1 MTKQSLNIYQ
11 RLNAVMT
18 ELAYVQKENKKV
30 NNQYTFVSHD
40 AVTAAVRGPM
50 VKFGILPI
58 PTVISCVREGNMT
71 IMELQVDFVNIDKP
85 DDRVVTTSFGYGI
98 DPQDKGVGK
107 ARSYAIKYAYLQ
119 QFALA
124 TGDDPERD
132 SINFSGN
139 KISELQVDKLVH
151 LLGKTKSNVP
161 AYLRV
166 VGVKSLQ
173 DISENKFDTALL
185 MLEKK
190 LATLKS
196 ADAIH
201 APKKEK
207 Q

>member
-1 MTKQSLNIYQ
+1 MTKQTLNIYQ

-40 AVTAAVRGPM
+40 AVTAAVREPM

-124 TGDDPERD
+124 TGDDPERQNID
-132 SINFSGN
+132 HVADQTTEKPKVKLISLEHY
-139 KISELQVDKLVH
+139 KILQALIDTKKNVDVQKMCQH
-151 LLGKTKSNVP
+151 YK
-161 AYLRV
+161 
-166 VGVKSLQ
+166 
-173 DISENKFDTALL
+173 ITALAEL
-185 MLEKK
+185 PIDRY
-190 LATLKS
+190 KS
-196 ADAIH
+196 AYDALN
-201 APKKEK
+201 AKEDK
-207 Q
+207 